1 MVRLWVAS
9 ESRGLGGGGQK
20 GWHHGVCPEPKRKQ
34 ESSLTEMGRVA
45 GLKKEMAV
53 QLRRFGSH
61 CLLDVWSAILTEKA
75 AESKCT
81 VYAWKPMCTSWNS
94 RVGTT
99 CQSLGFRGAWLLLHP
114 GCCLPHLR
122 YCLSLLFIHSFVERY
137 MSFLC
142 RDYYKVQND
151 VVGLV
156 FAWHV
161 NGKNDLC
168 QQRGKT
174 GSEGLFLLHQSC
186 WAPGGSF
193 GVWLWVTVYWFSHS
207 WWL

>member
-1 MVRLWVAS
+1 MTSWCLPWAKTKAGVITYWDGAGCRFEERDGCSTSAFWVSLSVRCLIGDTDREGCWVKVH
-9 ESRGLGGGGQK
+9 GL
-20 GWHHGVCPEPKRKQ
+20 
-34 ESSLTEMGRVA
+34 
-45 GLKKEMAV
+45 
-53 QLRRFGSH
+53 
-61 CLLDVWSAILTEKA
+61 CLETNVHI
-75 AESKCT
+75 
-81 VYAWKPMCTSWNS
+81 WNS
-94 RVGTT
+94 RVGAT

-114 GCCLPHLR
+114 GRCRPHLW
-122 YCLSLLFIHSFVERY
+122 YCLSLLFIHSFVERC

-151 VVGLV
+151 IVGLV

-193 GVWLWVTVYWFSHS
+193 GVWLWVTMYWFSHS